1 MEAADM
7 GQGSSP
13 GFPGLPG
20 KYLLASVT
28 DPAEH
33 AEYARARWGADGLH
47 DACGAVLVYQ
57 RSLREYALAKYAP
70 QERDQWISG
79 DLHLLA
85 TGGRCIALCS
95 GFGRGAP
102 AAGLVTEQLG
112 AFGIRDII
120 SVGTAA
126 ALHGSLGPGTIV
138 VCTRAVRDEGLS
150 HHYLPPG
157 RYAQPS
163 SGLTAGL
170 AARLSRGSRPA
181 RQGATWTTDAPYRET
196 REEITCYGKAGVL
209 TCDME
214 AAGLFAVAACR
225 GMRAAAVFSVADSLL
240 ARTPRTRDPDTTAG
254 LQAILDAA
262 VQTLLDTP
270 PASVPPARGEAP
282 DGAGQL

>member
-1 MEAADM
+1 M
-7 GQGSSP
+7 GQGSSR
-13 GFPGLPG
+13 GFPGLPR
-20 KYLLASVT
+20 KHLLASVT

-33 AEYARARWGADGLH
+33 AEYARARSGADGLH
-47 DACGAVLVYQ
+47 DAGGAVLLYQ
-57 RSLREYALAKYAP
+57 RRLREYALEKYAL
-70 QERDQWISG
+70 QERDHWISG

-85 TGGRCIALCS
+85 AGGRCIALCS

-112 AFGIRDII
+112 AFGIREII

-126 ALHGSLGPGTIV
+126 ALHDCLGPGMIV

-157 RYAQPS
+157 RYAEPS
-163 SGLTAGL
+163 SSLTAVL
-170 AARLSRGSRPA
+170 AGRLSLGCRPT

-214 AAGLFAVAACR
+214 AAGIFAVARYR
-225 GMRAAAVFSVADSLL
+225 GMRAAAIFSIADSLL
-240 ARTPRTRDPDTTAG
+240 TRRPCTRDPETTAA

-270 PASVPPARGEAP
+270 P
-282 DGAGQL
+282 GATSTPQGIAADRAAQL